1 MRRFAC
7 SLGQIRILKSKLSY
21 FATITL
27 GFSLNMIGVGKSKL
41 FSRLDFFFTT
51 RRFRQSIFPV
61 DSSVSHIV
69 SPASRKTVDGGGG
82 KDWKVDPASRGTCR
96 GSGYGSSPQ
105 RIYRV
110 HRYRVQHVSV
120 RSYKKKS

>member
-41 FSRLDFFFTT
+41 FLRLDFFFTT

-69 SPASRKTVDGGGG
+69 SPASRKTVDEGGG
-82 KDWKVDPASRGTCR
+82 WQRLESR
-96 GSGYGSSPQ
+96 SGVTGDVPGF
-105 RIYRV
+105 RV
-110 HRYRVQHVSV
+110 RVVATAHLSRPSLPCATRV
-120 RSYKKKS
+120 RQVV